1 MSRRSTSILKT
12 AFLKKVVNLTI
23 SFLELFCP
31 HRGGHGTP
39 LKCRDSSWRLLW
51 CPPRIFKTSFGGL
64 GGPQGTPTKG
74 EIAPSSLLPS
84 AVESPNR
91 IPAFLQGIM
100 PPRGLLPCKN
110 AGILAAHGTPLKCR
124 ESGLL
129 PSTGHFGPPS
139 DDLDASKHFFKK
151 AFQLRTFFLAA
162 FWLPSRWPRDTVEMQ

>member
-1 MSRRSTSILKT
+1 MVTGHYKNAGIRAGGHFVGHLGFSKFLLGAWAGSRGPPRKGKTFRLRSFPRRS
-12 AFLKKVVNLTI
+12 
-23 SFLELFCP
+23 C
-31 HRGGHGTP
+31 RGTG
-39 LKCRDSSWRLLW
+39 
-51 CPPRIFKTSFGGL
+51 
-64 GGPQGTPTKG
+64 
-74 EIAPSSLLPS
+74 SLCFWQ
-84 AVESPNR
+84 R
-91 IPAFLQGIM
+91 IM

-162 FWLPSRWPRDTVEMQ
+162 FWLPSRWPRDTVEMQGIELATLFGAPSAFQQFAKKTLGRS